1 MARLHYRLAAAGGE
15 FFGSQR
21 NTTKDD
27 SLSPTPLHF
36 ICNRRQLRAL
46 LIDDQVWFILS
57 DFCRVTGYPHEERMA
72 DDQIRQE
79 RLLTE
84 GGLEF
89 DYVLVSES
97 GVYQALVLFN
107 VPDYGSLR
115 RWISSTVVP
124 QVRSQFAANSPSHVQ
139 LQFEK
144 QCLGVL
150 EWQDQLWVSFGDLP
164 RMISSHSPVADHGGW
179 RGWAKRLR
187 S

>member
-1 MARLHYRLAAAGGE
+1 M
-15 FFGSQR
+15 
-21 NTTKDD
+21 DD
-27 SLSPTPLHF
+27 STLPTPLPF
-36 ICNRRQLRAL
+36 IRNRRQLRAL
-46 LIDDQVWFILS
+46 LIDDQVWFLLS
-57 DFCRVTGYPHEERMA
+57 DFCRVTGYTHEDRMAMRMA

-84 GGLEF
+84 DGLEL

-115 RWISSTVVP
+115 RWISGTVVP
-124 QVRSQFAANSPSHVQ
+124 QVRSQFAANGPRHVQ

-150 EWQDQLWVSFGDLP
+150 EWQDKYWLSVGDLP
-164 RMISSHSPVADHGGW
+164 RVLGGHSPIAGRSGW
-179 RGWAKRLR
+179 RNWARRLR
-187 S
+187 T